1 MKAIKRISVILMC
14 VCLVLCSV
22 CVTAFSETQTGS
34 ITIEST
40 SEVSIIGRTFHFY
53 KIFNAE
59 KATSVG
65 GEEIVSYQ
73 WDAETKAECE
83 KFFFGENGAEGKIPG
98 KTSGTI
104 HDVADYI
111 RSLDGNNSAFSKF
124 ATDLYNYILNNTVLK
139 DKYEEVKATTSTLV
153 VDNLPLGYY
162 MIYDATTLSDT
173 NQVRSAVMLTTPG
186 ENKSIKIKADLPTIS
201 KTVVGNDDVEQKGTS
216 ATIGDCVKFII
227 RTAIP
232 DHSLY
237 QSYTFSI
244 TDTMPSGLT
253 FVENNDEHPFTVKAN
268 GTALTKDTD
277 YTFNYDSTNNKFTV
291 ELLNVSKS
299 YDNNDEI
306 VIEYHTLVND
316 NAVKVNDNSVTL
328 TYSSDPTDNTK
339 LGTAES
345 KASVY
350 LYQLVLTKYAEH
362 TDGAVSAT
370 RLAGAKFKLYEKG
383 SNTAIKF
390 RVVKET
396 NADGKE
402 FDVYYVDPDGTVEE
416 LSTIDDTSYGASNT
430 INGGGFADLKI
441 FGLCEGD
448 YELEETVAPDGYVVP
463 NYRFQISI
471 KDEIGKSSGVITA
484 LNLTTT
490 TVEAEGQTGGNI
502 VNAGFSIADQAI
514 WASVTNAT
522 GSALPETGGIGTTVF
537 TVAGIILM
545 AGALA
550 FFTSRKRS
558 SAA

>member
-1 MKAIKRISVILMC
+1 MKAVKKILAIVMC
-14 VCLVLCSV
+14 LCLVLSCAAI
-22 CVTAFSETQTGS
+22 TTFAAGTGS

-40 SEVSIIGRTFHFY
+40 SEVSIIGRTFKFY

-59 KATSVG
+59 KSTSADGV
-65 GEEIVSYQ
+65 EIVSYQ
-73 WDAETKAECE
+73 WDSATKAEYE
-83 KFFFGENGAEGKIPG
+83 KFFFGENGAAGEIPG

-111 RSLDGNNSAFSKF
+111 RSFDGNNSAFSKF
-124 ATDLYNYILNNTVLK
+124 ATDLYNYIINNAVLK
-139 DKYEEVKATTSTLV
+139 DLYEEETASANTLV
-153 VDNLPLGYY
+153 VDNLDLGYY
-162 MIYDATTLSDT
+162 MIFDATDLSGT

-186 ENKSIKIKADLPTIS
+186 ENKSVTIKADLPVIN

-216 ATIGDCVKFII
+216 ASIGDCVKFII

-237 QSYTFSI
+237 QSYSFSI
-244 TDTMPSGLT
+244 TDTMPNGLT
-253 FVENNDEHPFTVKAN
+253 FVKDNGEHPFIVTVN
-268 GTALTKDTD
+268 GTTLAEGTD
-277 YTFNYDSTNNKFTV
+277 YTFNYDSANNKFTV
-291 ELLNVSKS
+291 ELIDVITN

-306 VIEYHTLVND
+306 VIEYHTEVND

-328 TYSSDPTDNTK
+328 TYSSDPTDDTK
-339 LGTAES
+339 FGTAES

-350 LYQLVLTKYAEH
+350 LYQLVLTKYAEL
-362 TDGAVSAT
+362 TDGSVSAT
-370 RLAGAKFKLYEKG
+370 RLAGAKFKLYEKD
-383 SNTAIKF
+383 SNTPIKF
-390 RVVKET
+390 RVVKEN

-402 FDVYYVDPDGTVEE
+402 FDVYYVDPDGTIEE
-416 LSTIDDTSYGASNT
+416 LSTVNDETYGASNT

-441 FGLCEGD
+441 FGLCEGN
-448 YELEETVAPDGYVVP
+448 YELEETVAPEGYVVP

-471 KDEIGKSSGVITA
+471 KDEIGKSSGVITS

-490 TVEAEGQTGGNI
+490 IVEGEGQTGGNI
-502 VNAGFSIADQAI
+502 INAGFSIADQAI

-522 GSALPETGGIGTTVF
+522 GSSLPETGGMGTTLF
-537 TVAGIILM
+537 TILGIILM
-545 AGALA
+545 AGAMA